1 MSVHLRRRTVLLVVL
16 LAAIAAAIPLLVNGD
31 EAAPPM
37 AEAGSSFGAA
47 PEMRE
52 RGSSLISALAP
63 LLGAGTARGTGAA
76 GATGSPAAGAG
87 ADEAGADS
95 NLGMPVDR
103 AVARLFVV
111 GFPGKTPNA
120 PFFSRLKVREW
131 GGVLLTRSNYVEPG
145 QLKTLADRVTAVAK
159 ASGHEAPL
167 VAARQAGGEDS
178 AFGNLPPDAQ
188 FDQLTPA
195 DARAQARRAGE
206 QLRALGLN
214 MTLAPDANLGSVGG
228 PWDGRGFSAEGRD
241 VAAKT
246 DAAVAGYRGAKVV
259 AAVGHFPGEGGA
271 SGDPLRGP
279 ATVGL
284 GLDELRLAD
293 LLPFVKVGP
302 DAEVVA
308 MSGALYAAFDG
319 VTPATLLPEAVA
331 LLRKEAKFDGVVLS
345 ADLGAAS
352 FASGTTPGDAAVD
365 ALNAGCDLLLLPGD
379 SADQEQ
385 AVRTVVRAVRQG
397 TVSAAR
403 VKDALDRA
411 AALKQRYGIG

>member
-1 MSVHLRRRTVLLVVL
+1 MGVHLRRRAVLLVVL
-16 LAAIAAAIPLLVNGD
+16 LAAIAAAVPMLLDGD
-31 EAAPPM
+31 EEAPPVT
-37 AEAGSSFGAA
+37 EAGSSFGAA
-47 PEMRE
+47 PEVRQ

-63 LLGAGTARGTGAA
+63 LLGAGSARGTDASA
-76 GATGSPAAGAG
+76 ATGTPASGAG
-87 ADEAGADS
+87 GESGGAGS
-95 NLGMPVDR
+95 NLGVPVDR

-131 GGVLLTRSNYVEPG
+131 GGVLLTRANYVEPG
-145 QLKTLADRVTAVAK
+145 QLKTLAERVTQVAK
-159 ASGHEAPL
+159 ASGHQPPL

-188 FDQLTPA
+188 FDQLTA
-195 DARAQARRAGE
+195 SAARTQARRSGE
-206 QLRALGLN
+206 QLRALGVT

-228 PWDGRGFSAEGRD
+228 PWDGRGFAAEAGD
-241 VAAKT
+241 VTAKTVAA
-246 DAAVAGYRGAKVV
+246 AAGYRAARVA
-259 AAVGHFPGEGGA
+259 AAVGNFPGEGGA
-271 SGDPLRGP
+271 SGDPARGP

-302 DAEVVA
+302 DADMIA

-331 LLRKEAKFDGVVLS
+331 LLRKEARFDGVVLS
-345 ADLGAAS
+345 ADLGAAA
-352 FASGTTPGDAAVD
+352 FTSGTTPGDAAVD

-379 SADQEQ
+379 AADQEQ

-403 VKDALDRA
+403 VKDALQRT
-411 AALKQRYGIG
+411 AALKRRYGIR

>member
-1 MSVHLRRRTVLLVVL
+1 MGVHLRRRAVLVVVL
-16 LAAIAAAIPLLVNGD
+16 LAALAAAIPLLTGGD
-31 EAAPPM
+31 EDAAPVT
-37 AEAGSSFGAA
+37 EAGSSFRAA
-47 PEMRE
+47 PQVRE

-63 LLGAGTARGTGAA
+63 LLGAGSARGTAAAGAA
-76 GATGSPAAGAG
+76 GSPASGGAQEESGAG
-87 ADEAGADS
+87 S
-95 NLGMPVDR
+95 NLGVPVDR

-111 GFPGKTPNA
+111 GFPGTTPNA
-120 PFFSRLKVREW
+120 PFFARLKVREW
-131 GGVLLTRSNYVEPG
+131 GGVLLARSNYVEPG
-145 QLKTLADRVTAVAK
+145 QLKTLAERVTQVAK
-159 ASGHEAPL
+159 ASGHQAPL

-188 FDQLTPA
+188 FDQLTPVA
-195 DARAQARRAGE
+195 ARAQARRSGE

-228 PWDGRGFSAEGRD
+228 PWDGRGFSAEAGD
-241 VAAKT
+241 VVGKTVAAVT
-246 DAAVAGYRGAKVV
+246 GYRGAKVV

-271 SGDPLRGP
+271 SGDPTRGP

-284 GLDELRLAD
+284 GLDELRAAD
-293 LLPFVKVGP
+293 LLPFVKAGP

-331 LLRKEAKFDGVVLS
+331 LLRKEARFDGVVLS
-345 ADLGAAS
+345 ADLGAAA
-352 FASGTTPGDAAVD
+352 FASGTTPGDAAID

-379 SADQEQ
+379 AADQEQ
-385 AVRTVVRAVRQG
+385 AVRTVVRAVRRG

-403 VKDALDRA
+403 VKDALRRVT
-411 AALKQRYGIG
+411 ALKKRYGIR